1 MAVPRA
7 TVRQAHGSGQTAH
20 MSRGSAQGTVQLV
33 WEYAMTGEV
42 VDSER
47 FVRVVQAID
56 PRNKL
61 LRAWGLKGGVSA
73 QVTALEIAESD
84 GRQRTVVVRR
94 HGEVDLRQNPTIAAD
109 EFKLLEIAHARGL
122 AVPAPYY
129 LDQTGTIFSTP
140 YLIVEYSDGETEFNP
155 SNVSDFMLQAATHL
169 LIIHTVD
176 GLSLELSFL
185 PNKTDVYTENL
196 AKRPDRM
203 DESIG
208 EGGIRERLESVWPIP
223 QRNKSVLLHGDF
235 WPGNLLWKDG
245 QLVAV
250 IDWEDAGLGDPLT
263 DLANTR
269 LEMLWAF
276 GTEAMRQF
284 TDHYTARA
292 SIDCGNLPYWDLYA
306 ALRPAFKIAEW
317 AGSES
322 AEKTMRERHTRFVTQ
337 AFDAIAD
344 L

>member
-1 MAVPRA
+1 MA
-7 TVRQAHGSGQTAH
+7 
-20 MSRGSAQGTVQLV
+20 
-33 WEYAMTGEV
+33 GEV
-42 VDSER
+42 VDIER
-47 FVRVVQAID
+47 FARVVQAID

-61 LRAWGLKGGVSA
+61 LCAWELKGGVSA
-73 QVTALEIAESD
+73 QVTALEIDEPD
-84 GRQRTVVVRR
+84 GRKRRVVVRR
-94 HGEVDLRQNPTIAAD
+94 HGEVDLRQNPAIAAD

-129 LDQTGTIFSTP
+129 LDQTGTILSTP
-140 YLIVEYSDGETEFNP
+140 YLIVEYSDGEPEFNP
-155 SNVSDFMLQAATHL
+155 SNVSDFILQAATHL
-169 LIIHTVD
+169 LTIHNVG
-176 GLSLELSFL
+176 GLGSELSFL
-185 PNKTDVYTENL
+185 PNKTDAYTENL
-196 AKRPDRM
+196 AKRPDRL

-208 EGGIRERLESVWPIP
+208 EGGIREKLESVWPIP
-223 QRNKSVLLHGDF
+223 QRNKTVLLHGDF

-263 DLANTR
+263 DLAITR
-269 LEMLWAF
+269 LEMLSAF

-284 TDHYTARA
+284 TEQYTAMA

-306 ALRPAFKIAEW
+306 ALRSAFKIADW

-322 AEKTMRERHTRFVTQ
+322 AEITMRERHTCFVTQ